1 MIKGIPLSVLIDLG
15 ATDSFISV
23 PTLEKC
29 GLAAQVQNNFFQVK
43 MASGRRRTIGIV
55 VKNYIMK
62 LGGMVTKV
70 KLYSTTLGAYDVI
83 IGMDWLESHWT
94 RVDYFEKK
102 VYCNDDFGNLAI
114 IEGLQRDISL

>member
-1 MIKGIPLSVLIDLG
+1 MIKGIPLYVLIDPG

-29 GLAAQVQNNFFQVK
+29 GLAAQVQNDFAQVE
-43 MASGRRRTIGIV
+43 MALGRRQTVGLV
-55 VKNYIMK
+55 VKNCIMK

-83 IGMDWLESHWT
+83 IGMDWLESHRA

-102 VYCNDDFGNLAI
+102 VYCNDDFGNPTT
-114 IEGLQRDISL
+114 IEGLHRDVSL